1 MSVDLKGAVKFAAVV
16 ALLASA
22 WFVVRMLKPRE
33 AELSLID
40 TRDGDFG
47 DMTSAAQ
54 KRAASGSAE
63 GDVSGLDMVPTSSLP
78 LSGPEKPAPAPEPAP
93 VPAQTAAA
101 PASEPEPPA
110 APTRPAR
117 REKPLL
123 QRTESTT
130 GGQTAT
136 SSAFM
141 AAPEDADPKDK
152 KR

>member
-1 MSVDLKGAVKFAAVV
+1 MSVDLKGALKFAAVI

-33 AELSLID
+33 AELSVID

-54 KRAASGSAE
+54 KRAGSGGTA
-63 GDVSGLDMVPTSSLP
+63 GDVSGLDMVPASSLP

-93 VPAQTAAA
+93 AA
-101 PASEPEPPA
+101 PQAASTPAPEP
-110 APTRPAR
+110 APTPAPAGRPR
-117 REKPLL
+117 RVKPVL

-141 AAPEDADPKDK
+141 AAPEDAEQKDK
-152 KR
+152 KK